1 MMSETAAANVESV
14 EGAGQRHRVG
24 RRAAQPRADRDLGG
38 HHEAE
43 TESEPSEGNRHLPEG
58 GL

>member
-1 MMSETAAANVESV
+1 MMSETAANVESV

-24 RRAAQPRADRDLGG
+24 RRAAQPRADRNLGG

-43 TESEPSEGNRHLPEG
+43 AESEHYIYQMVV
-58 GL
+58 

>member
-1 MMSETAAANVESV
+1 MMSEIAANIESV

-24 RRAAQPRADRDLGG
+24 GRAAQSRPDWDLGS

-43 TESEPSEGNRHLPEG
+43 TESKRWEG
-58 GL
+58 